1 MFYHLSSKLIKQQG
15 SVKREGDISLRERH
29 GTARLSRRQVVR
41 RARSRVRFMVDI
53 IQNKR

>member
-29 GTARLSRRQVVR
+29 GTARLSRRHVVR